1 MQCLDVRSDQYLKNY
16 NRQKLLP
23 VKHFIEPRK
32 INGKLV
38 LSDDDKTGLENLIYN
53 CIGVKVSFN
62 HTNLN
67 YLEILDLAISP
78 FISAS
83 HDRAELLCTTAGALR
98 NTGSNINLKLNAN
111 NRFHAMLIAVK
122 NKVIEII

>member
-1 MQCLDVRSDQYLKNY
+1 MQCLEIRSDQYAKDY

-23 VKHFIEPRK
+23 IKQFIEPRK
-32 INGKLV
+32 INGKLI
-38 LSDDDKTGLENLIYN
+38 LSDADKTVLENLIYH

-62 HTNLN
+62 NTGLS

-78 FISAS
+78 FINAS

-98 NTGSNINLKLNAN
+98 NTCSNTNLKLNAN